1 MDPQS
6 LQSIIGIAQV
16 LLVLIFGLVCLNL
29 YLVFRLK
36 DIDPFAKWNPNK
48 INGTLFFV
56 FLVVG
61 LIAAVVSTGAWSDY
75 YILITNPASA
85 HGIQID
91 RMFMNTSIVAAFVT
105 IVTNGLLFYFAWRYR
120 SKDKNQKAY
129 YLAHNN
135 KLEYL
140 WTGIPAVVLTILIVD
155 GIFTWNNIMG
165 DPPQDAIEVEIN
177 AKQFDWTFR
186 YPGAD
191 MDFGATKV
199 AFINEGA
206 GNMLGFDVNDSKGL
220 DDVVTREL
228 HFPVNTDI
236 TLNIKSRDVLHS
248 PTLPHFRVKMD
259 AVPGMPTH
267 FTFRPTVT
275 TDSMRIIRN
284 NPEFDYEMSCQ
295 QICGG
300 GHWNMRAIVV
310 VETMEEYQAWLREQK
325 TDKPYF
331 AVTAGDKDNSSDIA
345 ENENADQSNVKVDGS
360 VSMNQ

>member
-6 LQSIIGIAQV
+6 LQSIIGIAQL

-48 INGTLFFV
+48 INGTLFLV
-56 FLVVG
+56 FFIVG
-61 LIAAVVSTGAWSDY
+61 LITAVWSTGAWSDY

-85 HGIQID
+85 HGVEID
-91 RMFMNTSIVAAFVT
+91 RMFYNTTAVAIFVT
-105 IVTNGLLFYFAWRYR
+105 VITNAMLFYFSWRYR
-120 SKDKNQKAY
+120 SQDENQKAY
-129 YLAHNN
+129 YYSHNN
-135 KLEYL
+135 RLEYI
-140 WTGIPAVVLTILIVD
+140 WTAIPAIVLTVLVVD
-155 GIFTWNNIMG
+155 GIFTWHGIMG
-165 DPPQDAIEVEIN
+165 EASDEALHVEIN

-191 MDFGATKV
+191 AEFGETRV
-199 AFINEGA
+199 SFINEIE
-206 GNMLGFDVNDSKGL
+206 GNVLGFNTEDENGA
-220 DDVVTREL
+220 DDVITREL
-228 HFPVNTDI
+228 HFPVNTEIMLD
-236 TLNIKSRDVLHS
+236 IKSRDVLHS

-267 FTFRPTVT
+267 FKFRPTIT
-275 TDSMRIIRN
+275 TDSMRILRN
-284 NPEFDYEMSCQ
+284 DPEFEYEMSCQ

-300 GHWNMRAIVV
+300 GHWNMKAIVV
-310 VETMEEYQAWLREQK
+310 VETMAEYQAWLKEQK

-331 AVTAGDKDNSSDIA
+331 ATTATEDTSDSPQGEEA
-345 ENENADQSNVKVDGS
+345 NPSEEVEEDGS